1 MFWDKEA
8 ETLRL
13 EELEKLQFRR
23 LKAIVDYCFH
33 NSRFYRA
40 KLKEANLYPEDI
52 RSLDDITKIP
62 FTMKEDLRDNYPYGM
77 LAVPRE
83 EIIRIHASSGTTGK
97 PTIVAYTRRDID
109 TWAELMA
116 RVLTSTGVTKRDT
129 IQLIYNYAFFTGG
142 LGFHYGTERVG
153 AAVIPSGVGNSEKQL
168 LTMRDLEVTTF
179 SSTPSYALYLA
190 EFAREQ
196 GIDVGE
202 FAVRLGIFGAEPW
215 SEEMRRRIEEA
226 YGIEAYDNY
235 GLSELCGPG
244 VAVECEAREG
254 LHVWS
259 DHFIVEV
266 IDPESGEVLGPGEK
280 GELVFTTLTKEAMP
294 LLRYRSRDISM
305 LIDEPCECGR
315 THPRIARLM
324 GRSDDML
331 IIRGVNVF
339 PSQVEHVLMSF
350 PEVAEHYQIVVDRQ
364 RSMDVLQVNVE
375 VTEKIFRGEPEELL
389 KLKNRLEAKLKG
401 VLGVK
406 AKVKFVEPGT
416 IPRSCGKAQRVVDL
430 RKGVK

>member
-8 ETLRL
+8 ETLKP
-13 EELEKLQFRR
+13 EELEKLQLRR
-23 LKAIVDYCFH
+23 LRAIVDYCFH

-40 KLKEANLYPEDI
+40 KLKEAKIYPQDI
-52 RSLDDITKIP
+52 RSLEDITKIP

-83 EIIRIHASSGTTGK
+83 EVVRIHASSGTTGK

-109 TWAELMA
+109 NWAELMA
-116 RVLTSTGVTKRDT
+116 RVLTCAGVTKQDT

-142 LGFHYGTERVG
+142 LGFHYGAERIG

-168 LTMRDLEVTTF
+168 LTMRDLGTTAF

-196 GIDVGE
+196 GIDVSE
-202 FAVRLGIFGAEPW
+202 FSLRVGIFGAEPW

-226 YGIEAYDNY
+226 YGIKAYDNY

-254 LHVWS
+254 LHVWA
-259 DHFIVEV
+259 DHFIMEV
-266 IDPESGEVLGPGEK
+266 IDPESGEVLEPGEK
-280 GELVFTTLTKEAMP
+280 GELVFTTLTREAMP
-294 LLRYRSRDISM
+294 LLRYRTRDISM

-331 IIRGVNVF
+331 IVRGVNVF
-339 PSQVEHVLMSF
+339 PSQVEHVLLQF
-350 PEVAEHYQIVVDRQ
+350 PEVAEHYQIVVDRR
-364 RSMDVLQVNVE
+364 RSMDVLMVKVE
-375 VTEKIFRGEPEELL
+375 VTEKIFRGEPGELL
-389 KLKNRLEAKLKG
+389 KLKNRLEAKLKN

-406 AKVKFVEPGT
+406 AEVTFVEPGT
-416 IPRSCGKAQRVVDL
+416 IPRSQGKAQRVVDL
-430 RKGVK
+430 RR